1 MYNQT
6 TLASGLEGKGV
17 YPWNRSNGAGRYSPE
32 NNPFMALHGQVNR
45 LFNEFLH
52 DFDHSPIFGSNA
64 STRWPNIEVSETEKD
79 IKVLVELPGI
89 DEKDVSVDLRD
100 GVLTLK
106 GEQKRD
112 SSGSVYNERSHGKF
126 ERSIQL
132 GSEIDP
138 EKATT
143 SFKHGV
149 LTIAF
154 TKRLDAQKQVKH
166 ILVSR
171 EGTARA
177 V

>member
-1 MYNQT
+1 MYNKM
-6 TLASGLEGKGV
+6 TLSSGMEGKGL
-17 YPWNRSNGAGRYSPE
+17 YPWNLGNGAGRYFAE
-32 NNPFMALHGQVNR
+32 KNPFMAFHGQMNR

-52 DFDHSPIFGSNA
+52 DFDHSATSGSNA

-79 IKVLVELPGI
+79 IKVLAELPGI

-112 SSGSVYNERSHGKF
+112 SNGSVYNERSHGKF

-154 TKRLDAQKQVKH
+154 AKRLDAQKQVKR
-166 ILVSR
+166 ILVGR
-171 EGTARA
+171 ESTARA
-177 V
+177 A

>member
-1 MYNQT
+1 MFNRT
-6 TLASGLEGKGV
+6 TLASGMEGKGV
-17 YPWNRSNGAGRYSPE
+17 YPWHRSNGTGRYFPE
-32 NNPFMALHGQVNR
+32 NPFMAFHGQMNR

-52 DFDHSPIFGSNA
+52 DFDHSPIFGSSA

-79 IKVLVELPGI
+79 IKVLAELPGI

-100 GVLTLK
+100 GMLTLK
-106 GEQKRD
+106 GEQKCD
-112 SSGSVYNERSHGKF
+112 SNGSVYNERSHGKF

-154 TKRLDAQKQVKH
+154 AKRLDAKKQVKH
-166 ILVSR
+166 ILIGR
-171 EGTARA
+171 ESTARA
-177 V
+177 A